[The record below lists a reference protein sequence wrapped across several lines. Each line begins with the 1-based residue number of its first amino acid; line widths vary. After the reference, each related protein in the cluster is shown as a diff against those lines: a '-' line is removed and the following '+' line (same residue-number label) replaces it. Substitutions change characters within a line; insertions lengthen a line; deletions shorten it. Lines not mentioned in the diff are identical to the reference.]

1 MREKLCKVFLVFIF
15 FLKIDMCNLCVVLN
29 DVIVVIC
36 LDVFFCLMFI
46 DIIFLLILDS
56 LVMFVLLVYF
66 YLEGI

>member
-1 MREKLCKVFLVFIF
+1 
-15 FLKIDMCNLCVVLN
+15 MCNLCVVLN
-29 DVIVVIC
+29 DVIVAIC